1 MNDISLGR
9 LAGWGVSI
17 ALFLL
22 LLRLDAKANLK
33 RRERSCQL
41 LAPLMAFGYCIV
53 LMVFAAKLWNILADL
68 LRNLSEK
75 LVEWSE
81 MLTDGAI
88 NIPVLHNIV
97 AWLVTALK
105 TLLER
110 VNILFL
116 ALVLLNLLILLAHII
131 VKKIMVV
138 ISARLCRN
146 GLFGAPLRGLF
157 YDHDDDGQEWYLKPH
172 LGQCRTFVKVIFAAS
187 VAVALAMMFA
197 SEELFRREMLDKPFF
212 PVFMMIILGE
222 IFFFLNGLTWPEKQA
237 EDALSA
243 EGDDA
248 QGRCNYAVVRKALQK
263 LFGDHLVVDD
273 ITASSAE
280 EGTDGCSDLISEME
294 SNMGA
299 PEEMYGRYMRILQ
312 QKGIPLDK
320 NLLTSG
326 RDLLNGKSILFN
338 DPFYYDM
345 IPYAFFAM
353 NQALLQHRK
362 ILIVLGRHNT
372 ESEIAAWCE
381 EGLYTVTGVNEM
393 WRIGVLGQKTADL
406 DVGIITR
413 SSVHD
418 LQLHETNE
426 DFFASVAFVVLI
438 EPSKLI
444 TTAQVGLRSIAGR
457 VGSDEKQPVTYCSM
471 DKNCDGVVDALSH
484 ILMVN
489 ISEVSATNHP
499 EGLCTY
505 MCWEAGEENWQ
516 HRMLPNLSR
525 YLGVGTELSFAAL
538 KNQVRQSFWY
548 GGESFPVIDI
558 RWIARQYYYEL
569 LHYAQLP
576 TDQKMLDEC
585 FCVSPSMWD
594 ARPAENRY
602 IIVEDEAFNMFEV
615 KREFATRAKKQ
626 GFINVITS
634 DYLLRDYM
642 ASNESLFN
650 ADAKAIPYIVADYAR
665 TERNA
670 AFRLCLN
677 MSIGFVSQQEIHHEL
692 MLVGVEAEDP
702 AQALWKILCQCGQNA
717 GAVVRDGD
725 GTLRI
730 TEDGK
735 EYTFTRQVLRSKRK
749 FSLRSGKM
757 ETVYW
762 IESEHFKRLML
773 RDLRNANYIA
783 EDEDGQRHF
792 LGAELRGQIF
802 QKFLPG
808 QFFTFSGKY
817 YEMLGVT
824 AEGQVLVRRAA
835 DHINGRPFY
844 RQIRRY
850 TLSNVCSVEKMGS
863 IRDVGG
869 LKISRQLA
877 DIRVETP
884 AYWVL
889 ERYHD
894 FKSGKR
900 LEINGVP
907 ERNYYRK
914 QVLRLELPAEVTDDV
929 APTVALLFN
938 EVFRTLFAENSDY
951 IVALTPDEIQPFTT
965 YSLEQQGEGQLPR
978 NSLYIVED
986 SLLDIGLLIAV
997 ERNLNRIFSMVCDY
1011 LDWHFTALEES
1022 LNPPP
1027 KPEPPTYV
1035 RTPEEQEEEESKREK
1050 KGLLGWL
1057 KRLWKRIAD
1066 FFRKLFGKKKKGK
1079 SEEPEPVEAG
1089 EPADTDET
1097 VEAGEPVDTDEAVE
1111 AGKPADTDEAV
1122 EVGEPADTSKTAETG
1137 EAEAAAPEKPLG
1149 QYFTLRNP
1157 STGPAV
1163 YQEEA
1168 ASDPEEKQEAEPD
1181 DKSPA
1186 EGERETE
1193 PDDGGTVEFTFEPEG
1208 AVRSTAMYT
1217 RKPYHERYYLLYGGD
1232 ELSQELRL
1240 SETLE
1245 MLRQMGYD
1253 HGELEQAR
1261 KGKSIAKLIEM
1272 NYVPNQ
1278 DGVHYCD
1285 FCGMELTGAEYD
1297 VLPDGRERCINCG
1310 RTSIKT
1316 EGEFRKL
1323 YREVAEGMELF
1334 YGVRINVPVK
1344 IKMVNAKRLHKAL
1357 GKSFIPTASA
1367 DSRAVGLACSKDNT
1381 ILLETGAPRLRALMT
1396 LVHEMTHIWQFQN
1409 WDRAEITRQYGPD
1422 MELEVYEGM
1431 ARWSEIQYA
1440 YLIGETATAKR
1451 EEICTRHQDDE
1462 YGHGFLKYVSRYPI
1476 SEGTQLEGATPFED
1490 KKTPL

>member
-9 LAGWGVSI
+9 LAGGGVTI

-22 LLRLDAKANLK
+22 LLLLDAKANLK
-33 RRERSCQL
+33 RRERNCQL
-41 LAPLMAFGYCIV
+41 LAPLTAFGYCIV
-53 LMVFAAKLWNILADL
+53 LMVFATKLWDMLAAF
-68 LRNLSEK
+68 LRTVPEK
-75 LVEWSE
+75 LAEWSD
-81 MLTDGAI
+81 MLANGAV
-88 NIPVLHNIV
+88 NIPILHSIL
-97 AWLVTALK
+97 AWLVTALQ

-110 VNILFL
+110 LNVLFL
-116 ALVLLNLLILLAHII
+116 ALVLLNLLILLAHVIA
-131 VKKIMVV
+131 KKIMVA
-138 ISARLCRN
+138 ISAGLCRN
-146 GLFGAPLRGLF
+146 RLFGAPLRGLF
-157 YDHDDDGQEWYLKPH
+157 YDHDECDQKWYLKPH
-172 LGQCRTFVKVIFAAS
+172 MGQCRTFVKVLFLTA
-187 VAVALAMMFA
+187 VAVALLMMFA
-197 SEELFRREMLDKPFF
+197 SAELFRREMLDKPFF
-212 PVFMMIILGE
+212 PAFMMIVLGE
-222 IFFFLNGLTWPEKQA
+222 IFFFLNGLTWPEMEA
-237 EDALSA
+237 EDEINA
-243 EGDDA
+243 EDDNA
-248 QGRCNYAVVRKALQK
+248 QGRCNYTVVRKALQK

-273 ITASSAE
+273 IAANSTA
-280 EGTDGCSDLISEME
+280 EGSDGCDDLISQME
-294 SNMGA
+294 RNEGA
-299 PEEMYGRYMRILQ
+299 PEELYGCYMRILQ
-312 QKGIPLDK
+312 GKGFPLDK
-320 NLLTSG
+320 NLMLSG

-362 ILIVLGRHNT
+362 VLIVLGRHNT
-372 ESEIAAWCE
+372 EDEIAAWCE
-381 EGLYTVTGVNEM
+381 EGLHMVTGIDKM
-393 WRIGVLGQKTADL
+393 WRIGVLGQKAAET

-418 LQLHETNE
+418 LQLHEANG

-444 TTAQVGLRSIAGR
+444 TTAQVGLRSIAEHI
-457 VGSDEKQPVTYCSM
+457 GSDGKQTVTYCSM
-471 DKNCDGVVDALSH
+471 DKNCDGIVDALSH
-484 ILMVN
+484 ILKVS
-489 ISEVSATNHP
+489 ISEVSATSHP
-499 EGLCTY
+499 DGFCTY
-505 MCWEAGEENWQ
+505 MCWEAGKESWQ

-538 KNQVRQSFWY
+538 KNQVRQSYWY
-548 GGESFPVIDI
+548 GGESFPVVDI
-558 RWIARQYYYEL
+558 RWIARQYYYDL

-576 TDQKMLDEC
+576 TEQKMLDEC

-602 IIVEDEAFNMFEV
+602 IIVEDESFNMFEV
-615 KREFATRAKKQ
+615 KREFATRAQKQ
-626 GFINVITS
+626 GFVNVITS

-642 ASNESLFN
+642 ASNDGIFN
-650 ADAKAIPYIVADYAR
+650 ADPKAIPYIVADYAR

-677 MSIGFVSQQEIHHEL
+677 MSIGYVSRQEIHHEL

-702 AQALWKILCQCGQNA
+702 GLALWNILCQCGQSA
-717 GAVVRDGD
+717 GAVVQNGGAE

-735 EYTFTRQVLRSKRK
+735 EYTFTRQTLRSKRK

-762 IESEHFKRLML
+762 IENEHFQRLML

-783 EDEDGQRHF
+783 EDEDGQRHY
-792 LGAELRGQIF
+792 LGAELRGHIF

-817 YEMLGVT
+817 YEMLSVT

-850 TLSNVCSVEKMGS
+850 TLRNVRSMADMGAV
-863 IRDVGG
+863 RDVGG

-889 ERYHD
+889 DCYHD
-894 FKSGKR
+894 FAGGKR
-900 LEINGVP
+900 SAINGVP

-914 QVLRLELPAEVTDDV
+914 QVLRLELPAAVAEEV
-929 APTVALLFN
+929 APTIALLFN

-951 IVALTPDEIQPFTT
+951 IVALTPHEIQPFAT
-965 YSLEQQGEGQLPR
+965 YSMEQQSGEPLPQ

-986 SLLDIGLLIAV
+986 SLMDIGLLIAV

-1011 LDWHFTALEES
+1011 LDWHFTALDES

-1027 KPEPPTYV
+1027 QPEPPTYV
-1035 RTPEEQEEEESKREK
+1035 LTPEEQEEESKQEK
-1050 KGLLGWL
+1050 KGLLGWF
-1057 KRLWKRIAD
+1057 KRLWKRIVD
-1066 FFRKLFGKKKKGK
+1066 FFRKLFGKKKKDTPAEE
-1079 SEEPEPVEAG
+1079 EEPET
-1089 EPADTDET
+1089 AD
-1097 VEAGEPVDTDEAVE
+1097 
-1111 AGKPADTDEAV
+1111 AD
-1122 EVGEPADTSKTAETG
+1122 GAEN
-1137 EAEAAAPEKPLG
+1137 ELPEESMERWG
-1149 QYFTLRNP
+1149 ILRNAGG
-1157 STGPAV
+1157 SRTSDQEGAV
-1163 YQEEA
+1163 PKPESAPDSEPTAKSGQE
-1168 ASDPEEKQEAEPD
+1168 
-1181 DKSPA
+1181 
-1186 EGERETE
+1186 
-1193 PDDGGTVEFTFEPEG
+1193 DGGAELTFEPES
-1208 AVRSTAMYT
+1208 AVRSTSLHT
-1217 RKPYHERYYLLYGGD
+1217 RKPYHERYYLLYGGA
-1232 ELSQELRL
+1232 ELSAQLRL
-1240 SETLE
+1240 NETLE
-1245 MLRQMGYD
+1245 MLRQMGYA

-1272 NYVPNQ
+1272 SYVPDQ

-1285 FCGMELTGAEYD
+1285 FCGVELTGAEYD

-1316 EGEFRKL
+1316 EAEFRKL
-1323 YREVAEGMELF
+1323 YQEVVEGMELF
-1334 YGVRINVPVK
+1334 FGVRIDVPVK
-1344 IKMVNAKRLHKAL
+1344 IKMVNAKRLHKYM
-1357 GKSFIPTASA
+1357 GQSFVPTAGM
-1367 DSRAVGLACSKDNT
+1367 DGRAVGLACKKDHT
-1381 ILLETGAPRLRALMT
+1381 ILLENGAPRLRALMT
-1396 LVHEMTHIWQFQN
+1396 LVHEMTHIWQYRN
-1409 WDRAEITRQYGPD
+1409 WDEAEIVRQYGQ
-1422 MELEVYEGM
+1422 EQRKEVYEGM

-1451 EEICTRHQDDE
+1451 EEICTRFQDDE
-1462 YGHGFLKYVSRYPI
+1462 YGRGFLKYVSRYPI

-1490 KKTPL
+1490 KQTPL

>member
-1 MNDISLGR
+1 MNNISLGR
-9 LAGWGVSI
+9 LAGGGVTI
-17 ALFLL
+17 ILFLL

-41 LAPLMAFGYCIV
+41 LAPLAAFGYCIV
-53 LMVFAAKLWNILADL
+53 LMVFAAKLWNLLAAFL
-68 LRNLSEK
+68 QTVPAKLSQ
-75 LVEWSE
+75 WSD
-81 MLTDGAI
+81 MLAGGAV
-88 NIPVLHNIV
+88 NIPVLHNIL
-97 AWLVTALK
+97 AWLVTALH

-110 VNILFL
+110 LNLLFL
-116 ALVLLNLLILLAHII
+116 ALVLLNLLILLAHILA
-131 VKKIMVV
+131 KKIMVA
-138 ISARLCRN
+138 ISASVCRN
-146 GLFGAPLRGLF
+146 ELFGARLRGLF
-157 YDHDDDGQEWYLKPH
+157 YDHDEFGQEWYLKPH
-172 LGQCRTFVKVIFAAS
+172 LGQCRTFVKVIYVAA

-197 SEELFRREMLDKPFF
+197 SEELFRREMLDRPFF
-212 PVFMMIILGE
+212 PVFMMIVLGE
-222 IFFFLNGLTWPEKQA
+222 IFFFLNGLTWPEAQT
-237 EDALSA
+237 EDEITA
-243 EGDDA
+243 EGDNA
-248 QGRCNYAVVRKALQK
+248 QGRCNYTVVRKALQK

-273 ITASSAE
+273 ITAGGAE
-280 EGTDGCSDLISEME
+280 DGSDGCSDLISQME
-294 SNMGA
+294 SREGA
-299 PEEMYGRYMRILQ
+299 PEEMYGCYMRALQ
-312 QKGIPLDK
+312 EKGIPLDK
-320 NLLTSG
+320 NLMLSG

-362 ILIVLGRHNT
+362 VLIVLGRHNT
-372 ESEIAAWCE
+372 EDEIAAWCE
-381 EGLYTVTGVNEM
+381 EGLYTITGIHEM
-393 WRIGVLGQKTADL
+393 WRIGVLGQKAAEL

-418 LQLHETNE
+418 LQLHEANN

-471 DKNCDGVVDALSH
+471 DKNCDGMVDALSH
-484 ILMVN
+484 ILMVS
-489 ISEVSATNHP
+489 ISEVSATSHP
-499 EGLCTY
+499 DGFCTY
-505 MCWEAGEENWQ
+505 MCWEAGEENLQ

-538 KNQVRQSFWY
+538 KNQVRQSCWY
-548 GGESFPVIDI
+548 GGEAFPVIDI
-558 RWIARQYYYEL
+558 RWIARQYYYDL

-576 TDQKMLDEC
+576 TEQKMLDEC

-602 IIVEDEAFNMFEV
+602 IVVEDESCNMFEV
-615 KREFATRAKKQ
+615 KREFATRATKQ
-626 GFINVITS
+626 GFVNVITP

-642 ASNESLFN
+642 AGNDGLFN
-650 ADAKAIPYIVADYAR
+650 ADPKAIPYIVADYAR

-677 MSIGFVSQQEIHHEL
+677 MSIGYVSQQEIRHEL
-692 MLVGVEAEDP
+692 MLVGVETEDP
-702 AQALWKILCQCGQNA
+702 GLTLWQILCQCGQSA
-717 GAVVRDGD
+717 GAVVRNGDGD
-725 GTLRI
+725 GVLRI

-735 EYTFTRQVLRSKRK
+735 EYTFTRQILRSKRK
-749 FSLRSGKM
+749 FSLSSGKM

-762 IESEHFKRLML
+762 IENEHFKRLML

-783 EDEDGQRHF
+783 EDEDGQRHY

-817 YEMLGVT
+817 YEMLSVT
-824 AEGQVLVRRAA
+824 ADGQVLVRRAA
-835 DHINGRPFY
+835 DHINGRPAY

-850 TLSNVCSVEKMGS
+850 TLRNVRSLENMGAV
-863 IRDVGG
+863 RDVGG

-884 AYWVL
+884 AYWSL
-889 ERYHD
+889 DRYHD
-894 FKSGKR
+894 FADGKR
-900 LEINGVP
+900 SAINGVP

-914 QVLRLELPAEVTDDV
+914 QVLRLELPAEVTEEV

-951 IVALTPDEIQPFTT
+951 IVALTPHEIQPYTT
-965 YSLEQQGEGQLPR
+965 YSLEQQDGEPLPR

-986 SLLDIGLLIAV
+986 SLMDIGLLIAV

-1011 LDWHFTALEES
+1011 LDWHFDALEES

-1035 RTPEEQEEEESKREK
+1035 LTPEEQEEEAKKEK
-1050 KGLLGWL
+1050 KGLRGWF
-1057 KRLWKRIAD
+1057 KRLWQRIAD
-1066 FFRKLFGKKKKGK
+1066 FFRKLFGKKKKDTPP
-1079 SEEPEPVEAG
+1079 EEAETPE
-1089 EPADTDET
+1089 
-1097 VEAGEPVDTDEAVE
+1097 
-1111 AGKPADTDEAV
+1111 
-1122 EVGEPADTSKTAETG
+1122 TAETS
-1137 EAEAAAPEKPLG
+1137 ETEEAAPGESAEQRLS
-1149 QYFTLRNP
+1149 LRNG
-1157 STGPAV
+1157 SVGPTSG
-1163 YQEEA
+1163 QEEA
-1168 ASDPEEKQEAEPD
+1168 APESESEPEKASEP
-1181 DKSPA
+1181 
-1186 EGERETE
+1186 ETKPE
-1193 PDDGGTVEFTFEPEG
+1193 PEQKPEQDDGGTDGGAELTFEPES
-1208 AVRSTAMYT
+1208 AVRSTALHI
-1217 RKPYHERYYLLYGGD
+1217 RKPYHERYYLLYGGK
-1232 ELSQELRL
+1232 ELSPELRL
-1240 SETLE
+1240 NETLD

-1261 KGKSIAKLIEM
+1261 KGKSIAKLIE
-1272 NYVPNQ
+1272 NSYVPNQ

-1285 FCGMELTGAEYD
+1285 FCGVELTGAEYD

-1316 EGEFRKL
+1316 EAEFRKL
-1323 YREVAEGMELF
+1323 YREVTEGMELF
-1334 YGVRINVPVK
+1334 FGVRIDVPVK
-1344 IKMVNAKRLHKAL
+1344 IKMVNAKRLHKYM
-1357 GKSFIPTASA
+1357 GKSFVPTAGM
-1367 DSRAVGLACSKDNT
+1367 DGRAVGLACKKDYT
-1381 ILLETGAPRLRALMT
+1381 ILLENGAPRLRALMT
-1396 LVHEMTHIWQFQN
+1396 LVHEMTHIWQYRN
-1409 WDRAEITRQYGPD
+1409 WDETEIIRQYGQ
-1422 MELEVYEGM
+1422 EQRLEVYEGM

-1451 EEICTRHQDDE
+1451 EEICTRFQNDE
-1462 YGHGFLKYVSRYPI
+1462 YGRGFLKYVSRYPI

-1490 KKTPL
+1490 KKIPL